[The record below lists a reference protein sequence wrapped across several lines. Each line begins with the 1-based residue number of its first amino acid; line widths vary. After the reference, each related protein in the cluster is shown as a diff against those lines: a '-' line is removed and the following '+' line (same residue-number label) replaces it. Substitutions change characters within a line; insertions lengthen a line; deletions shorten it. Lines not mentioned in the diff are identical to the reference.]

1 MGVMTILCP
10 FLVKLFSKTGILY
23 QFFTVYFYLKFKYMI
38 QKNSYNNDKEEIQTI
53 KVIPKLNNFLITFI
67 LFSLPGFLTSLVWL
81 LLSIF
86 IFFATVGAISSFNFN
101 NVDDFS
107 LETSE
112 LQSGPS
118 RNTILVYN
126 LSGEITSSDIS
137 TGMISIN
144 KVRDDFRKIKQN
156 KEIKNVVFQ
165 LNTPGGEVFA
175 SKVLGDLILDL
186 TKHLKQE
193 QSVFYFNEVSA
204 SGGLMAAYTNNQ
216 NYIVASPHGETGS
229 IGVLIALNNFT
240 ELSEK
245 VGFEQ
250 IVFESGDL
258 KGVGNPFQALSQT
271 QRNYIQ
277 EMLNNEFNAFKNV
290 VEKGRGL
297 SSQEV
302 DVLATGEV
310 FANPEAK
317 EKGLIDE
324 IGSLDL
330 SIQKAASNSDL
341 KDYRVIETKDEI
353 SLVNSF
359 FAKQSRLEVKNIL
372 NFSLNALDKD
382 VFRLQNGVLYA
393 IDQRRI

>member
-1 MGVMTILCP
+1 
-10 FLVKLFSKTGILY
+10 
-23 QFFTVYFYLKFKYMI
+23 
-38 QKNSYNNDKEEIQTI
+38 
-53 KVIPKLNNFLITFI
+53 
-67 LFSLPGFLTSLVWL
+67 
-81 LLSIF
+81 
-86 IFFATVGAISSFNFN
+86 
-101 NVDDFS
+101 
-107 LETSE
+107 
-112 LQSGPS
+112 
-118 RNTILVYN
+118 
-126 LSGEITSSDIS
+126 
-137 TGMISIN
+137 
-144 KVRDDFRKIKQN
+144 
-156 KEIKNVVFQ
+156 
-165 LNTPGGEVFA
+165 
-175 SKVLGDLILDL
+175 
-186 TKHLKQE
+186 
-193 QSVFYFNEVSA
+193 
-204 SGGLMAAYTNNQ
+204 
-216 NYIVASPHGETGS
+216 
-229 IGVLIALNNFT
+229 
-240 ELSEK
+240 
-245 VGFEQ
+245 
-250 IVFESGDL
+250 
-258 KGVGNPFQALSQT
+258 
-271 QRNYIQ
+271 
-277 EMLNNEFNAFKNV
+277 MLNNEFNAFKNV

>member
-1 MGVMTILCP
+1 
-10 FLVKLFSKTGILY
+10 
-23 QFFTVYFYLKFKYMI
+23 MI

-67 LFSLPGFLTSLVWL
+67 LFSLPGFLTSLIWL

-107 LETSE
+107 LETNE